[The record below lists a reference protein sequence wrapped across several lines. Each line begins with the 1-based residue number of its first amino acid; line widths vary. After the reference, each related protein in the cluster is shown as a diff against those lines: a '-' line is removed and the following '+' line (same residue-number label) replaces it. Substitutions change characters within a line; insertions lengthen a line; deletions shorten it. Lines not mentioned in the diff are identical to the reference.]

1 MSERNRRLTR
11 EQARIRDAMLIR
23 EPPDELTKQL
33 AEGVRKGWIGY
44 EASTGRYTL
53 TAKGEYVLYR
63 HLKRLNREVD

>member
-1 MSERNRRLTR
+1 
-11 EQARIRDAMLIR
+11 MLIR